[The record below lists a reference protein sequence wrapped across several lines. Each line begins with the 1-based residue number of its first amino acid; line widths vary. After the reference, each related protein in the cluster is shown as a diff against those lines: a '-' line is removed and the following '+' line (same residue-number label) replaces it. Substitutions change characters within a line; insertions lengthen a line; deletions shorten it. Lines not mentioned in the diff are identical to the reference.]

1 MMGRVQVLD
10 VLIWRRYGP
19 TTMPEMSLWITTD
32 REAWFI
38 RHILLG
44 NMIRM
49 STAVSIEGR
58 IALSERGGVRVPE
71 VVSWPVGWM
80 EISCYRSRQRRLVS
94 VGHGKWVAV

>member
-1 MMGRVQVLD
+1 
-10 VLIWRRYGP
+10 
-19 TTMPEMSLWITTD
+19 MSLWITTD

-49 STAVSIEGR
+49 PTAVSIEGR
-58 IALSERGGVRVPE
+58 IALSERGRIRVPE
-71 VVSWPVGWM
+71 VVSWPVWWM
-80 EISCYRSRQRRLVS
+80 EVSCNRSWQRRLVS